1 MNLKMNVSF
10 TLGVFG
16 LVLEVLNT
24 ARVMLGLGAGA
35 RARLARARAPGLIVS
50 VWVVMT

>member
-10 TLGVFG
+10 TLGV

-24 ARVMLGLGAGA
+24 ARVLLGLGAGA